1 MRPSDTVG
9 VDVIKNFELEN
20 ALSLCSARS
29 SASASVLVASANL
42 STSSA
47 ISIRTGL
54 EAKLAG
60 EFEPTKLS
68 VERVNCCSKLV
79 ILSLSIGQFCAIA
92 SQSSSIG
99 SHLLLEKERARFSV
113 GISHNA
119 GLGSLSISHARPA
132 ISVVVFEVWEPQHNT
147 NSEHDESF
155 HASKGSRV

>member
-9 VDVIKNFELEN
+9 VEVMKNFELEN
-20 ALSLCSARS
+20 AFSLCSARS
-29 SASASVLVASANL
+29 RASASVLVASANL

-60 EFEPTKLS
+60 ELLPTKLS
-68 VERVNCCSKLV
+68 VERVNCCSRFV
-79 ILSLSIGQFCAIA
+79 ILSLSTGQFWAIA

-99 SHLLLEKERARFSV
+99 SHRDFENDLARFSV
-113 GISHNA
+113 GINHKA

-132 ISVVVFEVWEPQHNT
+132 ISVVVLDVWEPQQST